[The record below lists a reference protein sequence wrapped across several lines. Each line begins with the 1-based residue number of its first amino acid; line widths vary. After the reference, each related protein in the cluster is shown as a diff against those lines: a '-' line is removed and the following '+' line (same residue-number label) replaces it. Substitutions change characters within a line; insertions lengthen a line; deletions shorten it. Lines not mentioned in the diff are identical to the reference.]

1 MEAEKYIFKGFRDVF
16 GSASGECVKWLSSTF
31 MNKNDSAFTN
41 KRAGD
46 FVPEANNR
54 FPGKNLLLSL
64 ITCFKYCNT
73 HSPSLII
80 LFTQFPSF
88 QSECIQDAL
97 VNEQIPLSFHI
108 SGKVFRIPDTPL

>member
-16 GSASGECVKWLSSTF
+16 GSASGECVKWLSS
-31 MNKNDSAFTN
+31 AFTN
-41 KRAGD
+41 KRAGN
-46 FVPEANNR
+46 FIPAANNR

-64 ITCFKYCNT
+64 ITGFKYCNT